1 MYFHGVQCRISIC
14 THIIERLNQMSE
26 YIHGCAE
33 FVINL
38 SFFVVSM
45 FKKIYSFSNLKYI
58 IYYHA
63 PRSPGSNSCSLAKI
77 LHPIFLSLG
86 FHQRIFQALGL
97 GAEFKIHHCP

>member
-45 FKKIYSFSNLKYI
+45 FKKIYSFSNLE
-58 IYYHA
+58 IY
-63 PRSPGSNSCSLAKI
+63 NL
-77 LHPIFLSLG
+77 LSRPAVTRQQLL
-86 FHQRIFQALGL
+86 QSS
-97 GAEFKIHHCP
+97 